1 MEAEEQGIWGED
13 IADALFAGVDLSHL
27 SNDLIASSLL
37 ESPEYI
43 EELLAEKVFPMTKDQ
58 VINLFQEYETEKLI
72 PKEFTI
78 KNLSEGNYSI
88 EQVTEMLNNTFARML
103 QHE

>member
-13 IADALFAGVDLSHL
+13 IADALFAGVDLSNL
-27 SNDLIASSLL
+27 SNDLVVSSLL

-43 EELLAEKVFPMTKDQ
+43 EELLAGKTFPMTRNQ

-78 KNLSEGNYSI
+78 KNLSEGSYTI
-88 EQVTEMLNNTFARML
+88 DQVTEMLNNTFVRML